1 MRRISKLVVV
11 VMIMIVIAL
20 CLLTM
25 TACSITVA
33 KGGTLLKE
41 GPVRKI
47 SVSSRPEGH
56 SYSFTGDRAQSII
69 DYISQLHLIDD
80 YPENPGDYDGMTW
93 VISLEYEDGTIL
105 TIYHFGNMFIKA
117 ENGPWYKMTY
127 EEASRFDTLVS

>member
-1 MRRISKLVVV
+1 MRQISKLVVV
-11 VMIMIVIAL
+11 VMIVA

-41 GPVRKI
+41 GHVRKI
-47 SVSSRPEGH
+47 SVSSRPEGY
-56 SYSFTGDRAQSII
+56 SYFFTGDRAQSII
-69 DYISQLHLIDD
+69 DYISQLNLIDD

-93 VISLEYEDGTIL
+93 VITLEYEDGTSL

-127 EEASRFDTLVS
+127 EEASRFDKLVS

>member
-11 VMIMIVIAL
+11 VMIMIVA

-25 TACSITVA
+25 TACSSAVA

-41 GPVRKI
+41 GHVRKI
-47 SVSSRPEGH
+47 YVSSRPEGYN
-56 SYSFTGDRAQSII
+56 YSFTGDRAQSII
-69 DYISQLHLIDD
+69 DYISQLNLIDD
-80 YPENPGDYDGMTW
+80 YPENPGEYDGMTW
-93 VISLEYEDGTIL
+93 VITLEYEDGTSL

-127 EEASRFDTLVS
+127 EEASRFDKLVS